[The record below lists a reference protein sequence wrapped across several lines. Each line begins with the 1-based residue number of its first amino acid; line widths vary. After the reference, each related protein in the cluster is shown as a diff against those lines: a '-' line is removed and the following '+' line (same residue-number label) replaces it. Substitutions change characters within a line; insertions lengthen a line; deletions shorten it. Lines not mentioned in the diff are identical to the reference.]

1 VNQTMESSKEK
12 KIYCNKCGSE
22 MPQGADFCE
31 NCGASKEV
39 RDIKYVKPRGSGA
52 TFGKGV
58 AIVVGGFFILIAI
71 PILFGGGAVM
81 GVTDFFNQGGG
92 YIGVENV
99 DLETNTQML
108 VGKEM
113 DIHIDDFDGPPHWMW
128 EPSLD
133 DLVTIKIKAES
144 NDGKPVFIGIAEASD
159 AYPVFGDVA
168 YDEVI
173 EYSRDDIRDRFPDI
187 AYRYHS
193 GETLNTTPT
202 DLDIWVT
209 EVSGN
214 GEQTL
219 TWSPDI
225 GNFWLVVMNEDGSTN
240 VDVETGVAVKI
251 PILDNIGRGLFVGG
265 LVLLAFGVAIVY
277 FGAIRPR

>member
-1 VNQTMESSKEK
+1 MESSKEK
-12 KIYCNKCGSE
+12 KTIYCNKCGSE

-31 NCGASKEV
+31 NCGASKEI
-39 RDIKYVKPRGSGA
+39 RDIKYVKPRGTGA

-81 GVTDFFNQGGG
+81 GVADFFDQGGG
-92 YIGVENV
+92 FIGVDNI
-99 DLETNTQML
+99 DLETSTQML

-113 DIHIDDFDGPPHWMW
+113 EIHIEDFDSPSNWMW
-128 EPSLD
+128 EPDLD
-133 DLVTIKIKAES
+133 DLVTIRIKAES
-144 NDGKPVFIGIAEASD
+144 NTGKPVFIGIADASD
-159 AYPVFGDVA
+159 AYHVFGDAA
-168 YDEVI
+168 YDEI
-173 EYSRDDIRDRFPDI
+173 IKYSIDDVRGQYPDI
-187 AYRYHS
+187 AYRYHP
-193 GETLNTTPT
+193 GETLNMTPV

-209 EVSGN
+209 SVSGN

-225 GNFWLVVMNEDGSTN
+225 GNFWLVVMNEDGSAN
-240 VDVETGVAVKI
+240 VDIESGVAVKI
-251 PILDNIGRGLFVGG
+251 PILDNIGRGLFIGG
-265 LVLLAFGVAIVY
+265 LVLLGIGVAIVY

>member
-1 VNQTMESSKEK
+1 MESSKEK
-12 KIYCNKCGSE
+12 KTIYCNKCGSE
-22 MPQGADFCE
+22 MPSGADFCE
-31 NCGASKEV
+31 NCGAQREI
-39 RDIKYVKPRGSGA
+39 REIKYVKPKGTGA

-81 GVTDFFNQGGG
+81 GVSDFFDQGGG
-92 YIGVENV
+92 FIGVDDI
-99 DLETNTQML
+99 DLETSTQML

-113 DIHIDDFDGPPHWMW
+113 EIHIDDIEGPAHWMW
-128 EPSLD
+128 EPGLD
-133 DLVTIKIKAES
+133 DLVTIKIKARS

-159 AYPVFGDVA
+159 AYHVFGDVA

-173 EYSRDDIRDRFPDI
+173 EYSVDDVRGQYPDI

-193 GETLNTTPT
+193 GGTLEVAPT
-202 DLDIWVT
+202 ELNIWVA
-209 EVSGN
+209 EVSGS

-219 TWSPDI
+219 TWSPEF
-225 GNFWLVVMNEDGSTN
+225 GNFWVVVMNEDGSAN
-240 VDVETGVAVKI
+240 VDVDTGLAVKI
-251 PILDNIGRGLFVGG
+251 PILNNIGSGLFIGG
-265 LVLLAFGVAIVY
+265 LVLLGLGVAIVY